1 VHCDVV
7 SEALLED
14 PPVLRLPVQRLVT
27 RSHPGLHDSILCR
40 IHIVSRAFD
49 FVRVAAVALFARRPS
64 AFGLRPS
71 ASARSLGS
79 QLKEVT
85 KNLVEYENVGTLNGI
100 VGALDSHQVPCQDVH
115 AQPPTA
121 MESHCRYQPP
131 S

>member
-1 VHCDVV
+1 MHCDVLA
-7 SEALLED
+7 EALVED
-14 PPVLRLPVQRLVT
+14 PPVLPLPVQRLVT
-27 RSHPGLHDSILCR
+27 CPHPGLHHSILCR

-64 AFGLRPS
+64 A
-71 ASARSLGS
+71 SARSLGS

-85 KNLVEYENVGTLNGI
+85 KNLVEYENVGILNGM

-115 AQPPTA
+115 AQPPAA